1 MVRVFA
7 FLALFVPLASLSA
20 GDFADISYE
29 DLVTAI
35 EKGEVTVIDNNG
47 TALYE
52 KAHITGAIDFQS
64 AKKLGSFESQLPE
77 NKDALRKC
85 GLCEKEKQN
94 YIFFICFSWD
104 QTTYRVTQAGWE
116 SVGFGLFKGCLD
128 NKK

>member
-47 TALYE
+47 TASYE

-77 NKDALRKC
+77 NKDALIVAYC
-85 GLCEKEKQN
+85 GGPGCPAWKSGAKASAKLGYTNVKHFSGGISEWVKKQ
-94 YIFFICFSWD
+94 
-104 QTTYRVTQAGWE
+104 
-116 SVGFGLFKGCLD
+116 
-128 NKK
+128 KKTSK